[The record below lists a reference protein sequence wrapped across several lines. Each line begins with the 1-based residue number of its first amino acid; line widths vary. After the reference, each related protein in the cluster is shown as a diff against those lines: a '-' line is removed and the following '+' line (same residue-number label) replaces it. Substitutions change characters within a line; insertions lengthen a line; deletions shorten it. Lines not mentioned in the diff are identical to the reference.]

1 MQVVDHVIQAVRDI
15 AETALMP
22 RFLRV
27 GSSRKEDGSLFTE
40 ADLATQ
46 EALAA
51 RLPTILPYPVLGE
64 EMTPAEQ
71 EALWAANPDGLWVV
85 DPIDGTTNFI
95 HGLPYFAISV
105 ALVQNGRS
113 ELGVIFNPVSNEMF
127 YARRGCGAYV
137 NGTRLPLKHAPSS
150 MGDTIASSEVK
161 YLRSGRLSNRVN
173 SLAPFGSQRNLGAS
187 TLDWCYL
194 AAGRFDLYLHGGQR
208 LWDYAAGALIAA
220 EAGAQMCT
228 LDHDD
233 YWDGSALWQRS
244 AVAAITPEL
253 FAQWHRWIR
262 ANQ

>member
-113 ELGVIFNPVSNEMF
+113 ELGVIFNPVSNEMI
-127 YARRGCGAYV
+127 YARRG
-137 NGTRLPLKHAPSS
+137 
-150 MGDTIASSEVK
+150 
-161 YLRSGRLSNRVN
+161 
-173 SLAPFGSQRNLGAS
+173 
-187 TLDWCYL
+187 
-194 AAGRFDLYLHGGQR
+194 
-208 LWDYAAGALIAA
+208 
-220 EAGAQMCT
+220 
-228 LDHDD
+228 
-233 YWDGSALWQRS
+233 
-244 AVAAITPEL
+244 
-253 FAQWHRWIR
+253 
-262 ANQ
+262 